1 MKKTITFT
9 ALMATLSLIGCGSVE
24 SDLKLFMKCGIA
36 AKQLERDDASQKI
49 SIKMSAYIEEKKING
64 SAGYAIELGQEVRED
79 LGLYDKNPQGQMY
92 VLVKAFNSSE
102 CQKIH
107 EKESI
112 NMPFS
117 YYLSYF
123 FI

>member
-64 SAGYAIELGQEVRED
+64 SAGYAMELGQEVRED

-112 NMPFS
+112 NM
-117 YYLSYF
+117 L
-123 FI
+123 

>member
-49 SIKMSAYIEEKKING
+49 SIK
-64 SAGYAIELGQEVRED
+64 
-79 LGLYDKNPQGQMY
+79 
-92 VLVKAFNSSE
+92 
-102 CQKIH
+102 
-107 EKESI
+107 
-112 NMPFS
+112 
-117 YYLSYF
+117 
-123 FI
+123 